1 MEPFYSLIIPVYN
14 RPEEIKE
21 LLESLVSQTYTKNYE
36 IVIVED
42 GSQKRAD
49 EVVLDFQEKL
59 PVQYYYKEN
68 SGPGDSRNYGMR
80 KARGNYFIILDSDC
94 ILPPDYLEAVDASLK
109 VEYVDFF
116 GGTDTAHP
124 DFTTTQKA
132 SNYAMTAF
140 ITTGGLRGNKK
151 AARNFQQRSFNMGIS
166 REAFEKT
173 GGFGKIHPGEDPDLT
188 LRLWKL
194 GFRSSLIPDAKVFHK
209 RRIDFNKFYTQ
220 VKKFGMVRPILNSW
234 HPGSARITYWFPFL
248 FSTGLVITVIL
259 SLLGFHWL
267 LYLYLFYFVVV
278 AVDSMIK
285 NRSVSIALLSLF
297 AVIIQFFAYGVGF
310 FKSTFLLTFSKKKPQ
325 ELFPS
330 LFFKG

>member
-116 GGTDTAHP
+116 GGPDTAHP

-132 SNYAMTAF
+132 INYAMTAF

-151 AARNFQQRSFNMGIS
+151 AARNFQPRSFNMGIS